1 MEQSMFFT
9 SIDLKNK
16 TKQKKKNVLWIAD
29 LILSVAYSLYKF

>member
-16 TKQKKKNVLWIAD
+16 TKQKKNILWIAD
-29 LILSVAYSLYKF
+29 LILSDGL